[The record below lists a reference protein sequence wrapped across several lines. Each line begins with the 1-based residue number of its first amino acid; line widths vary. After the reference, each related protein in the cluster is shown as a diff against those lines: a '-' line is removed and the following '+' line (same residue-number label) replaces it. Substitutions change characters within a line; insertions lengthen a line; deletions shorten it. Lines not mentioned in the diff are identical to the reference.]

1 MSITGQIRA
10 MKRQELEFASPP
22 VETAGH
28 HLGALVRQARLA
40 RQWTLAELAERARVS
55 LATLKRIES
64 GSVSTSLGAWLAVL
78 ERVGL
83 LSRLAELR
91 DPASEALLNE
101 TRAKRARRKSAS
113 SDLDF

>member
-1 MSITGQIRA
+1 
-10 MKRQELEFASPP
+10 MKRRESEFSNPSA
-22 VETAGH
+22 EAAGH
-28 HLGALVRQARLA
+28 HLAALVRQARLA

-55 LATLKRIES
+55 PATLKRME
-64 GSVSTSLGAWLAVL
+64 GGALSTSLGAWLAVL

-83 LSRLAELR
+83 LPLLMGLR

-101 TRAKRARRKSAS
+101 TRAKRPRRKSAG